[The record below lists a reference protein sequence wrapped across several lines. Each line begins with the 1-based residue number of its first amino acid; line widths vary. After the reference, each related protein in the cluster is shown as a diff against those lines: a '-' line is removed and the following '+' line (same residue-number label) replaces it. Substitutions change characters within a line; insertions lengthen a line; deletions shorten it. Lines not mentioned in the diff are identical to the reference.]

1 MFYPMAVY
9 LIRPPR
15 SPLMRVLATLLGTL
29 MLVGAFML
37 GLVFFA
43 VLLGLGLVL
52 GIIAWIRVWWLGR
65 KAGGPH
71 ATQTNRQRQG
81 QGPAESSSGTTIEAE
96 YTVVSREPRDS

>member
-1 MFYPMAVY
+1 MFATMAVY

-29 MLVGAFML
+29 MLAGAFML

-43 VLLGLGLVL
+43 VLLGLGVVL
-52 GIIAWIRVWWLGR
+52 GIVAWVRVWWLGR
-65 KAGGPH
+65 KAGG
-71 ATQTNRQRQG
+71 QYSNRTEQPPQG
-81 QGPAESSSGTTIEAE
+81 EHPADSRTGSTIEAE